1 METLRFYIIKLPLML
16 GLICF
21 GYLLDFIL
29 QWPFMLMCRPQREIA
44 GASRRRTTKVENV
57 PAGQDE
63 RVPFV

>member
-1 METLRFYIIKLPLML
+1 METLRFYAIKLPLML

-44 GASRRRTTKVENV
+44 GASLRQTASVENV
-57 PAGQDE
+57 PASRDE